1 MGTLVNRR
9 RVMGGGAAPLTY
21 DAEVEYVQANGSQR
35 FITPFHPNR
44 TYSYEAK
51 FGCDAITKRT
61 FLLGVDGAG
70 ANYMAI
76 NSSGNLEGNTT
87 VSFVNAIRTLNI
99 SPTSL
104 IIDGNIYN
112 GRPGVFSTTSRFFTI
127 LSCQQDKSNSGSDI
141 RLYYFVVKIN
151 GEIAYDYIPVR
162 IGTTGY
168 LYDRV
173 SGTLLGNGGTGDFV
187 LGPDKT

>member
-1 MGTLVNRR
+1 MGTLLNRR
-9 RVMGGGAAPLTY
+9 RYMGVGSSLPY
-21 DAEVEYVQANGSQR
+21 DAEIEYIQANGSQR
-35 FITPFHPNR
+35 FITPFHPNS

-61 FLLGVDGAG
+61 FLLGVDGGG
-70 ANYMAI
+70 ADYMAI
-76 NSSGNLEGNTT
+76 NSSGNLERYTN

-99 SPTSL
+99 SSTSL
-104 IIDGNIYN
+104 IIDGNTYS
-112 GRPGVFSTTSRFFTI
+112 GMPGVFSTTWRFFTI
-127 LSCQQDKSNSGSDI
+127 FSYQQDGSYSGSDI
-141 RLYYFVVKIN
+141 RLYYFIVKIN